1 MTREAHIRRILLLVP
16 LALVAWG
23 CSSKMPVIRKQAVDF
38 KSTALF
44 KLPCDANVPPGEYEM
59 EVNRCNST
67 HMARMVERFMLI
79 QEADESRSL
88 PGDTIDE
95 VRAKGFTIYSDPEKK
110 TRRVNTRVLYG
121 NEALAAAGMGVSPP
135 PLQKPEEIKAYAD
148 FMSQHYAEEYLER
161 DMTVVADRF
170 CINNRDTLEFGEDR
184 VFAIL
189 WRGGRVFKRIIKGG
203 PVDNPKHERAFL
215 LCPTSFIT
223 DTLTGTVSNT
233 IKTVTPVPR

>member
-1 MTREAHIRRILLLVP
+1 MKRILLLVL
-16 LALVAWG
+16 LAGAMAG
-23 CSSKMPVIRKQAVDF
+23 CASKMPVIRKQAVDF

-44 KLPCDANVPPGEYEM
+44 KLPCAENVPPGEYEM

-79 QEADESRSL
+79 READEGRGI

-95 VRAKGFTIYSDPEKK
+95 VRLKGFTIYADPEKK
-110 TRRVNTRVLYG
+110 ARRANTRVLYG

-148 FMSQHYAEEYLER
+148 FMAQHYAEEYIER
-161 DMTVVADRF
+161 DMTVVADRL
-170 CINNRDTLEFGEDR
+170 CINNRETLEFGDDR
-184 VFAIL
+184 VFAIV
-189 WRGGRVFKRIIKGG
+189 WRGGHVFKRIIKGG
-203 PVDNPKHERAFL
+203 PVNNPKHERAFL
-215 LCPTSFIT
+215 LCPAAFIT

-233 IKTVTPVPR
+233 VRTVTPVPR